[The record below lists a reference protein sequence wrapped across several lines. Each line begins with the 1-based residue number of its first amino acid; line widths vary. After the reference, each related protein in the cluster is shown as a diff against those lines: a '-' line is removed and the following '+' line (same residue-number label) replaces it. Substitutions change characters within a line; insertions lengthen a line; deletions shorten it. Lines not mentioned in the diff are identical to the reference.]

1 MVVLDKILCF
11 LVLQVFCVISSNGL
25 PAKTELKSDLLRN
38 RLETSSIK
46 PIVKEEVLKRTKRQ
60 YLKPN
65 LDGIVAASERMKVL
79 KAKSAQFTGAPK
91 SMNDKISSSQTN
103 NANATQYGP
112 ETKQELTVTS
122 LTLSLINLFDRL
134 KCNLLKLIDRD
145 CDYAF

>member
-1 MVVLDKILCF
+1 MVCLVVLLIN
-11 LVLQVFCVISSNGL
+11 VLSVIYSNGL
-25 PAKTELKSDLLRN
+25 PANTNSKTDLIRN
-38 RLETSSIK
+38 QLETSSIK
-46 PIVKEEVLKRTKRQ
+46 PIVNEEILKRVKRQ

-65 LDGIVAASERMKVL
+65 LDGIVAANERMKVL
-79 KAKSAQFTGAPK
+79 KSKSAQFTGAPK
-91 SMNDKISSSQTN
+91 SMNEKVHSSQAN
-103 NANATQYGP
+103 NPNATQNSP